1 MLSAHGL
8 DVASPFLVP
17 TPTFAFVRVDNDL
30 DAMTLVALSE
40 PLPKPNTIMFGHITT
55 AEPEVIAAEVLP
67 SGADARFVRLFALM
81 PERKHTLDGNSLG
94 VDEELVAAIREALSA
109 MSETSDMK
117 EPDED
122 RIPVATR
129 TPGWKTLKLA
139 QEH

>member
-55 AEPEVIAAEVLP
+55 AEAEVIAAEVLP
-67 SGADARFVRLFALM
+67 SGADARFARLFALM
-81 PERKHTLDGNSLG
+81 PERKHTLDGNPPG
-94 VDEELVAAIREALSA
+94 VDEELVAAIREALSTI
-109 MSETSDMK
+109 ETSGME

-122 RIPVATR
+122 RIPVASR

-139 QEH
+139 REH